1 MHWTQKRRAYIRIS
15 EALKECSKSKN
26 GTELDEPAYVAAI
39 VKEFSCKFEG
49 ILRDEFPDENFRV
62 GGCFIHQKPLA
73 EFCDRLLSKK
83 SPEIGDLL
91 IVYKRIRNSGI
102 TYNALLL
109 QAKRLKIGDI
119 YEHKIGQNEQHQ
131 LLLYTKWPKFIYRR
145 AGDRLNGRE
154 RSIIPK
160 TITSGAQYLLIDEN
174 GTSCHPYWDTMFW
187 CAMPADVFVASKS
200 FALQLLDFIE
210 FQTGRSFVKDVP
222 KDSWSQM
229 IWDLLEVSFSSV
241 FNKRKNGY
249 ANASRSS
256 DGISEFIRMSKD
268 MLDIVALDGESGI
281 SILCIQSKENE
292 EIDLPPQNV

>member
-1 MHWTQKRRAYIRIS
+1 M
-15 EALKECSKSKN
+15 
-26 GTELDEPAYVAAI
+26 
-39 VKEFSCKFEG
+39 F
-49 ILRDEFPDENFRV
+49 
-62 GGCFIHQKPLA
+62 
-73 EFCDRLLSKK
+73 LL
-83 SPEIGDLL
+83 
-91 IVYKRIRNSGI
+91 
-102 TYNALLL
+102 
-109 QAKRLKIGDI
+109 
-119 YEHKIGQNEQHQ
+119 H
-131 LLLYTKWPKFIYRR
+131 
-145 AGDRLNGRE
+145 
-154 RSIIPK
+154 
-160 TITSGAQYLLIDEN
+160 
-174 GTSCHPYWDTMFW
+174 
-187 CAMPADVFVASKS
+187 SKS

>member
-1 MHWTQKRRAYIRIS
+1 
-15 EALKECSKSKN
+15 
-26 GTELDEPAYVAAI
+26 
-39 VKEFSCKFEG
+39 
-49 ILRDEFPDENFRV
+49 
-62 GGCFIHQKPLA
+62 
-73 EFCDRLLSKK
+73 
-83 SPEIGDLL
+83 
-91 IVYKRIRNSGI
+91 
-102 TYNALLL
+102 
-109 QAKRLKIGDI
+109 
-119 YEHKIGQNEQHQ
+119 
-131 LLLYTKWPKFIYRR
+131 
-145 AGDRLNGRE
+145 
-154 RSIIPK
+154 
-160 TITSGAQYLLIDEN
+160 
-174 GTSCHPYWDTMFW
+174 
-187 CAMPADVFVASKS
+187 MPADVLVASKS

>member
-1 MHWTQKRRAYIRIS
+1 MS
-15 EALKECSKSKN
+15 
-26 GTELDEPAYVAAI
+26 
-39 VKEFSCKFEG
+39 
-49 ILRDEFPDENFRV
+49 
-62 GGCFIHQKPLA
+62 
-73 EFCDRLLSKK
+73 
-83 SPEIGDLL
+83 
-91 IVYKRIRNSGI
+91 
-102 TYNALLL
+102 
-109 QAKRLKIGDI
+109 
-119 YEHKIGQNEQHQ
+119 
-131 LLLYTKWPKFIYRR
+131 
-145 AGDRLNGRE
+145 
-154 RSIIPK
+154 
-160 TITSGAQYLLIDEN
+160 LLIDEN

-187 CAMPADVFVASKS
+187 CAMPADVLVASKS